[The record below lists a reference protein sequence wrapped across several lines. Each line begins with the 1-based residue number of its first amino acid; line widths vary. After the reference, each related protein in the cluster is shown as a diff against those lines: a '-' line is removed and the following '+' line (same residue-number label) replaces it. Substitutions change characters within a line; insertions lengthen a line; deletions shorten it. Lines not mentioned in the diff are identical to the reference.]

1 MHRGMSRVT
10 QTPAGYRFPMHT
22 FLVQINAREKEIPED
37 VKSSSF

>member
-1 MHRGMSRVT
+1 MHRGMSLVT
-10 QTPAGYRFPMHT
+10 QTPAGYRFSMHT